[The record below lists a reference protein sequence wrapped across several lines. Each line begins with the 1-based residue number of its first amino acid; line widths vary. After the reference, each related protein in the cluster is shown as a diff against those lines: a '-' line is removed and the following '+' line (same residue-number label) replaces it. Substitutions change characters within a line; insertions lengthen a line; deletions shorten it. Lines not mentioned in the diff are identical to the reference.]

1 MTRQWTI
8 TRLVERQDGSKETY
22 LEALCN
28 SFAEAQGLLQ
38 DIYNDCSGI
47 PYEAK
52 VGTYSE
58 PMWID
63 DNTLQVTCSLRA
75 GYTTLSSTDTFSI
88 GWIWKEKTYNPKWIL
103 E

>member
-22 LEALCN
+22 LEALCD
-28 SFAEAQGLLQ
+28 SFAQAQGLLQ
-38 DIYNDCSGI
+38 DLYNDCVGA

-52 VGTYSE
+52 VGSYSD
-58 PMWID
+58 PKWLD
-63 DNTLQVTCSLRA
+63 DNTLQVTCSLKA
-75 GYTTLSSTDTFSI
+75 GYTVLLSTDTFSI
-88 GWIWKEKTYNPKWIL
+88 SWTWKEKIINPKWIL